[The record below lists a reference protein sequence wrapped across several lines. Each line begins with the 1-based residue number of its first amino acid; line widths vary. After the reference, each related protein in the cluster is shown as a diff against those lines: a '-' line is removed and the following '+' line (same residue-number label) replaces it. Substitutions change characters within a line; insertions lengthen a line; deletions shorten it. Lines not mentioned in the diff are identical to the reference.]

1 MLESKRKAIIFI
13 VLSIL
18 LALTAGFF
26 VLQKVRALN
35 TELGG
40 MTEVFVAAENINSR
54 TLLEPQQV
62 TTMSIPN
69 KFVTE
74 SHITKVDDLKN
85 SVSVVALN
93 EGDIITQNMIK
104 PYSNVSD
111 ADNRL
116 VTMVS
121 SDKIHFDEKLENL
134 DRVDIVVSQK
144 LEGTPKTELF
154 MKDVRVASILSNKED
169 KFAGVALE
177 IATEE
182 APKLI
187 HMQNYADSI
196 RILKANVGKASSEE
210 TPNKQEESKPNET
223 PTKQEPKK
231 EEQPKQ
237 EQKKEDAE
245 KKKQQ

>member
-13 VLSIL
+13 VLSLL

-35 TELGG
+35 TQLGG
-40 MTEVFVAAENINSR
+40 MTEVIVAGENINSR
-54 TLLEPQQV
+54 TLLEPNQV

-69 KFVTE
+69 KFVTG
-74 SHITKVDDLKN
+74 SHITKGKDLKN
-85 SVSVVALN
+85 SVSVVALK
-93 EGDIITQNMIK
+93 EGDIITKNMIK

-111 ADNRL
+111 ANNRL

-121 SDKIHFDEKLENL
+121 SDKVYFDEKLENL
-134 DRVDIVVSQK
+134 DRVDIIVSQT
-144 LEGTPKTELF
+144 LEGKPKTELF
-154 MKDVRVASILSNKED
+154 MKDVRVANILSNKEE
-169 KFAGVALE
+169 KFAGVKLE
-177 IATEE
+177 IAADE
-182 APKLI
+182 APNLI

-196 RILKANVGKASSEE
+196 RILKANVGKASAEE
-210 TPNKQEESKPNET
+210 EPQEKQEESKTAET
-223 PTKQEPKK
+223 TQQEPEK

-237 EQKKEDAE
+237 EPKKEDAD

>member
-13 VLSIL
+13 VLSLL

-54 TLLEPQQV
+54 TLLEPEQV

-69 KFVTE
+69 KFVTG
-74 SHITKVDDLKN
+74 SHITKVDELKN
-85 SVSVVALN
+85 SVSVVALK
-93 EGDIITQNMIK
+93 EGDIITKNMIK
-104 PYSNVSD
+104 PYSNVSN

-121 SDKIHFDEKLENL
+121 SDKIRFDEKLENL

-144 LEGTPKTELF
+144 LEGKPKTELF
-154 MKDVRVASILSNKED
+154 MKDVRVASILSNKEE

-177 IATEE
+177 IAAEE

-196 RILKANVGKASSEE
+196 RVLKANVGKASVEGSQER
-210 TPNKQEESKPNET
+210 QEESKPDEAT
-223 PTKQEPKK
+223 QQEPKK

>member
-40 MTEVFVAAENINSR
+40 MTEVYIASENINSR
-54 TLLEPQQV
+54 TLLEPEQV

-74 SHITKVDDLKN
+74 SHITNVDDLKN
-85 SVSVVALN
+85 SVSVVALK
-93 EGDIITQNMIK
+93 EGDIITKNMIK
-104 PYSNVSD
+104 PYSTVSD

-121 SDKIHFDEKLENL
+121 SEKIRFDEKLENL

-144 LEGTPKTELF
+144 LEGKPKTELF
-154 MKDVRVASILSNKED
+154 MKDVRVASILSNKND

-196 RILKANVGKASSEE
+196 RILKANVGKAPAEE
-210 TPNKQEESKPNET
+210 AANKADESNPDETTEQQEPKNQEQPKE
-223 PTKQEPKK
+223 EPKK
-231 EEQPKQ
+231 E
-237 EQKKEDAE
+237 DTD

>member
-1 MLESKRKAIIFI
+1 MLESKRKAMIFI
-13 VLSIL
+13 VLSLL

-40 MTEVFVAAENINSR
+40 MTEVIVAAENINSR
-54 TLLEPQQV
+54 TLLEPSQV

-74 SHITKVDDLKN
+74 SHITKGEDLKN
-85 SVSVVALN
+85 SVSIVALK
-93 EGDIITQNMIK
+93 EGDILTKNIIK

-111 ADNRL
+111 ANNRL

-121 SDKIHFDEKLENL
+121 SDKIYFDEKLENL
-134 DRVDIVVSQK
+134 DRVDIIVSQTLDGK
-144 LEGTPKTELF
+144 PKTELF
-154 MKDVRVASILSNKED
+154 MKDVRVASILSNKGK

-177 IATEE
+177 IAAEE
-182 APKLI
+182 APNLI

-196 RILKANVGKASSEE
+196 RILKANVGKASTEE
-210 TPNKQEESKPNET
+210 EPQEKKEEPEPAET
-223 PTKQEPKK
+223 NQQEQPKKEEPKQEPKK
-231 EEQPKQ
+231 EDADK
-237 EQKKEDAE
+237 KKE
-245 KKKQQ
+245 Q

>member
-35 TELGG
+35 SELGG
-40 MTEVFVAAENINSR
+40 MTEVFIASENINSR
-54 TLLEPQQV
+54 ALLEPEQV

-85 SVSVVALN
+85 SVSIVALK
-93 EGDIITQNMIK
+93 EGDIITENMIK
-104 PYSNVSD
+104 PYSNVSN

-121 SDKIHFDEKLENL
+121 SDKIRFDGKLENL

-154 MKDVRVASILSNKED
+154 MKDVRVASILSNKEE

-196 RILKANVGKASSEE
+196 RILKANVGKASVEE
-210 TPNKQEESKPNET
+210 SQEKQEESKPDET
-223 PTKQEPKK
+223 TQQETKK